1 VNALTASFDSSGS
14 SDPDGSIVGYAWDFG
29 DGATS
34 SQASPSHT
42 YGTDGTYTVH
52 LTVTD
57 DAGAQTS
64 VSHDV
69 TVALHPPVAVDS
81 FERSVSSGW
90 GSAATGGAWT
100 KGTGS
105 LTSYSVDGHQ
115 GLMAISAVGATVS
128 QYLNSVSEQNLSG
141 TVDWS
146 FSTAPTG
153 GGVYAWVAVRHTAS
167 GEYRVKLRL
176 QPSSTTLSVSK
187 VVSGT
192 ETTVS
197 SVTVAGLVYNAGDTL
212 RMRFDVNG
220 SGSTG
225 LTAKVWKVGT
235 SEPASWQLSTSD
247 GTAALQVPGTFGL
260 TGYLSGVSGTSAPI
274 TVQVDNLNVTRD

>member
-1 VNALTASFDSSGS
+1 
-14 SDPDGSIVGYAWDFG
+14 
-29 DGATS
+29 
-34 SQASPSHT
+34 
-42 YGTDGTYTVH
+42 
-52 LTVTD
+52 
-57 DAGAQTS
+57 
-64 VSHDV
+64 
-69 TVALHPPVAVDS
+69 
-81 FERSVSSGW
+81 
-90 GSAATGGAWT
+90 
-100 KGTGS
+100 
-105 LTSYSVDGHQ
+105 
-115 GLMAISAVGATVS
+115 MAISAVGATVS

-274 TVQVDNLNVTRD
+274 TVQADNLNVTRD